1 MFRITVHA
9 EYPATHDSSNVDGPG
24 RFGSAATS
32 VPGTEERGRDMRRDP
47 DRQRRLRRG
56 DELPDDLDAPP
67 DDTLDVAGSDVR
79 GLSAD
84 EDLPD
89 QPTGLLDE
97 RPQRRGLNRL
107 IPTGWP
113 RTR

>member
-1 MFRITVHA
+1 
-9 EYPATHDSSNVDGPG
+9 
-24 RFGSAATS
+24 
-32 VPGTEERGRDMRRDP
+32 MRRNR

-67 DDTLDVAGSDVR
+67 DDILDVDSGSDVR
-79 GLSAD
+79 GVSAD
-84 EDLPD
+84 DGLPD
-89 QPTGLLDE
+89 EPTGLLDE

>member
-1 MFRITVHA
+1 
-9 EYPATHDSSNVDGPG
+9 
-24 RFGSAATS
+24 
-32 VPGTEERGRDMRRDP
+32 MRRDT
-47 DRQRRLRRG
+47 DRQRRPRRR
-56 DELPDDLDAPP
+56 DDLPDDVDAPP
-67 DDTLDVAGSDVR
+67 DDNLEVDSGPDVR
-79 GLSAD
+79 GVDTD
-84 EDLPD
+84 EGAPD